1 MKLNI
6 KPLYEKYKIFT
17 NEELYIGAKQYI
29 IKNWIDNHY
38 RKEILRML
46 EENYMNTNLD
56 QRNEMIVFIF
66 MYDIKLDKF

>member
-1 MKLNI
+1 MRLDLQ
-6 KPLYEKYKIFT
+6 PLYQKYRVFT
-17 NEELYIGAKQYI
+17 NQELYIGSKQYI
-29 IKNWIDNHY
+29 LKNWKDDHY

-46 EENYMNTNLD
+46 EENYTNTNLD